1 MSDNKKECGCHNS
14 IHISEVKG
22 IKPES
27 VAFISY
33 ILDSIPYNAL
43 HGAELNVPF
52 LKVSIGFGMWF
63 KATTH
68 DGKEMTME
76 VLIVYKDSEAA
87 ACIQRVFEDGVLN
100 EDSIGFYQLMMR
112 PYDQSVVIQAIKD
125 LPMLTADLHS

>member
-1 MSDNKKECGCHNS
+1 MSDNKKECDCYDS

-33 ILDSIPYNAL
+33 ILESIPYDAL
-43 HGAELNVPF
+43 HGVELNEPF

-63 KATTH
+63 KAIAH
-68 DGKEMTME
+68 DGVEMAME
-76 VLIVYKDSEAA
+76 VLIVYKDGEAA

-100 EDSIGFYQLMMR
+100 EDSIGFHQLVMR
-112 PYDQSVVIQAIKD
+112 VYDQSVVIQAIKD
-125 LPMLTADLHS
+125 LPMVTVY